1 MSRARITDA
10 VKGGRVL
17 VSDGAWGTFLQVKGL
32 KSGKCP
38 EMWNLEH
45 PEEVRDI
52 ARRYS
57 QAGSDMVQT
66 NSFGGSVIKLQL
78 YGLSD
83 RAEEINESAA
93 KLSREGAGDERWV
106 IASVGPTGKML
117 VMGDVSEGELLEA
130 FKQQAAALARGGA
143 DAICIET
150 MSAIDEAVL
159 AVRAARD
166 RTECEIICTFTFD
179 RTVQG
184 DYRTMMGVSPADAAK
199 SSVEAGAHI
208 VGANCGNG
216 FAGMIDI
223 VEEIRAASVEV
234 PVLVHANAGIP
245 QNVGGKIVYPETPDQ
260 MADLVPDLIKAG
272 ANVIGGCCG
281 TTPDHI
287 RAIREAVDR
296 LS

>member
-1 MSRARITDA
+1 MTALIAFRIRIFLFFGSAFVHRIFRIKIIDDFLLLDVTAFVIIRINDKTTELRFIKICRI
-10 VKGGRVL
+10 KGG
-17 VSDGAWGTFLQVKGL
+17 
-32 KSGKCP
+32 
-38 EMWNLEH
+38 
-45 PEEVRDI
+45 
-52 ARRYS
+52 
-57 QAGSDMVQT
+57 
-66 NSFGGSVIKLQL
+66 NSIKLQL
-78 YGLSD
+78 YGLSE
-83 RAEEINESAA
+83 RTEEINESAA
-93 KLSREGAGDERWV
+93 RLSRAGAGDERWV
-106 IASVGPTGKML
+106 VASVGPTGKML
-117 VMGDVSEGELLEA
+117 VMGETSENELLDA
-130 FKQQAAALARGGA
+130 FKQQSVALARGGA

-150 MSAIDEAVL
+150 MSAIDEAAL
-159 AVRAARD
+159 AVQAARD
-166 RTECEIICTFTFD
+166 CTECEVICTFTFD
-179 RTVQG
+179 RTVRG

-245 QNVGGKIVYPETPDQ
+245 QNVGGKIVYPETPGQ

>member
-1 MSRARITDA
+1 LSRARISDA
-10 VKGGRVL
+10 VRGGRIL
-17 VSDGAWGTFLQVKGL
+17 VSDGAWGTLLQEMGL
-32 KSGKCP
+32 KPGECP
-38 EMWNLEH
+38 ERWNLEH
-45 PEEVRDI
+45 PEQVRDI
-52 ARRYS
+52 AWRYS
-57 QAGSDMVQT
+57 QAGSDMVET
-66 NSFGGSVIKLQL
+66 NSFGGSSIKLQH
-78 YGLSD
+78 YGLSE
-83 RAEEINESAA
+83 RTEEINEAA
-93 KLSREGAGDERWV
+93 SKLSRAGAGDERWV

-117 VMGDVSEGELLEA
+117 LMGDVGENELLEA
-130 FKQQAAALARGGA
+130 FKQQSGALARGGA

-150 MSAIDEAVL
+150 MSAIDEAAL
-159 AVRAARD
+159 AVQAARD
-166 RTECEIICTFTFD
+166 STECEVICTFTFE

-184 DYRTMMGVSPADAAK
+184 DYRTMMGVCPGDAAK

-216 FAGMIDI
+216 FAGMIEI

-245 QNVGGKIVYPETPDQ
+245 RNVGGKIIFPETPEQ
-260 MADLVPDLIKAG
+260 MAGLVSDLIKAG

-281 TTPDHI
+281 TTTDHI

>member
-10 VKGGRVL
+10 VKGRRIL
-17 VSDGAWGTFLQVKGL
+17 VSDGAWGTFLQEMGL
-32 KSGKCP
+32 KSGECP

-45 PEEVRDI
+45 PEQVRDI

-57 QAGSDMVQT
+57 HVGSDMVET
-66 NSFGGSVIKLQL
+66 NSFGGNSIKLQL
-78 YGLSD
+78 YGLSE
-83 RAEEINESAA
+83 RTEEINESAA
-93 KLSREGAGDERWV
+93 RLSRAGAGDERWV
-106 IASVGPTGKML
+106 VASVGPTGKML
-117 VMGDVSEGELLEA
+117 VMGETSENELLDA
-130 FKQQAAALARGGA
+130 FKQQSVALARGGA

-150 MSAIDEAVL
+150 VSAIDEAAL
-159 AVRAARD
+159 AVQAARD
-166 RTECEIICTFTFD
+166 CTECEVICTFTFD
-179 RTVQG
+179 RTVRG

-245 QNVGGKIVYPETPDQ
+245 QNVGGKIVYPETPGQ